1 MLLTGVSDITADES
15 PADEEGMAVLSPI
28 GELASIALLQLRLL
42 CLLVAARLQIGH
54 LLTSCRW
61 VPFHYSGAEARVV
74 RIRCYLF
81 VSFISY
87 QLDLTSAI
95 V

>member
-1 MLLTGVSDITADES
+1 MLLTGVSDVTVDES
-15 PADEEGMAVLSPI
+15 LADEEGMAVSSPM
-28 GELASIALLQLRLL
+28 GELAGIALLRLRLL
-42 CLLVAARLQIGH
+42 CLLVAARLRIGR
-54 LLTSCRW
+54 LLISCRW
-61 VPFHYSGAEARVV
+61 VPFRHSGAEARVV

-81 VSFISY
+81 ISFISY